1 MTPSVTTAAAQCHT
15 QMVRRVHKVHRLYLI
30 QANIVWKLSKSMA
43 KSCQVELISLTLS
56 HLLVHIYSRNF
67 NIRLCVRRVCGV
79 QCAYILLCCEETTFF
94 MFMNLI
100 VVLCY
105 DFPIVSVVLCLVS
118 FSTSDYDDYTESSTE
133 QTSDL
138 SKGFTDLS
146 SSGLNFLD
154 LSLFNLKSNCHCG
167 QLS

>member
-1 MTPSVTTAAAQCHT
+1 
-15 QMVRRVHKVHRLYLI
+15 
-30 QANIVWKLSKSMA
+30 
-43 KSCQVELISLTLS
+43 
-56 HLLVHIYSRNF
+56 
-67 NIRLCVRRVCGV
+67 
-79 QCAYILLCCEETTFF
+79 

-105 DFPIVSVVLCLVS
+105 NFPIVSVVLCLVS

-133 QTSDL
+133 RTSDS

-146 SSGLNFLD
+146 SSGLNFLV
-154 LSLFNLKSNCHCG
+154 LGLFNLKSNCHCG